1 MPSSPTSGD
10 EHPALHPAARSDLS
24 SIWDFTAERW
34 DAAQADTDVHELVAA
49 AQRVA
54 VQPERGHPA
63 DHIRPGYRRYSI
75 GSHLLFYLVT
85 EGGATFVRILHQCM
99 EPTRHL

>member
-1 MPSSPTSGD
+1 MSTPLFT
-10 EHPALHPAARSDLS
+10 PAARSDLS

-34 DAAQADTDVHELVAA
+34 DAAQADTYVHELVAA

-75 GSHLLFYLVT
+75 GSHLLFYLVA
-85 EGGATFVRILHQCM
+85 EGGVTIVRILHQRM
-99 EPTRHL
+99 DPTRHL

>member
-1 MPSSPTSGD
+1 MSTPLFT
-10 EHPALHPAARSDLS
+10 PAARSDLS

-34 DAAQADTDVHELVAA
+34 DAAQADTYVHELVAA

-54 VQPERGHPA
+54 EQPQRGHPA

-75 GSHLLFYLVT
+75 GSHLLFFLVA
-85 EGGATFVRILHQCM
+85 EGEVTIVRILHQRM
-99 EPTRHL
+99 DPTRHL